1 MLSSASDCIIFLY
14 LGMAL
19 LGDQVWH
26 TGEPLFKGKVSREEY
41 FLKILKIKTLLYI
54 RGGQF
59 RNLFCFAHFRN
70 LRNKE
75 ICCGCAL

>member
-26 TGEPLFKGKVSREEY
+26 TGEPLFKGKVSRDEY
-41 FLKILKIKTLLYI
+41 FLKVLK
-54 RGGQF
+54 
-59 RNLFCFAHFRN
+59 
-70 LRNKE
+70 NKNNTF
-75 ICCGCAL
+75 